1 MSFDINRK
9 HILIA
14 GAIAAVLLLLLLV
27 RGCGGKEDSVEL
39 GPAETAEAFCRALAA
54 GEFARARELCDTV
67 SMKAYIDTYRSAFES
82 FSEENEKA
90 AAIASGILGD
100 MDFSVENMTKEGGR
114 RIVFYTI
121 GLSDGIKRNK
131 VATLMKVEGAWK
143 VETVTDRY

>member
-1 MSFDINRK
+1 
-9 HILIA
+9 
-14 GAIAAVLLLLLLV
+14 
-27 RGCGGKEDSVEL
+27 
-39 GPAETAEAFCRALAA
+39 
-54 GEFARARELCDTV
+54 
-67 SMKAYIDTYRSAFES
+67 MKAYIDTYRSVFES

-100 MDFSVENMTKEGGR
+100 MDFSVENMTKEGGK

-121 GLSDGIKRNK
+121 GLSDGMKRNK